1 VTPSGPDHQ
10 QLRTVA
16 VDLTPVLPGGE
27 NGGAKVFV
35 LELLR
40 RLAELAPQ
48 TQFVLLT
55 RAASHEELAALDRP
69 NVRRLLVL
77 GQIDPDI
84 IRSFLTRGFSRI
96 LRHLPA
102 RVRPAAGRIGY
113 RLSSASKRSES
124 ATLLR
129 DADADLLFCPFTAPT
144 YAEPTTPTVSVIYD
158 LQYQAYPAFF
168 SAEEVVHRERTFV
181 EACRRSTMLTAI
193 SDFSRQGAIEQ
204 GGLDPAKIKTIHLQI
219 SGDRLR
225 HAGRDETVI
234 GRLGLV
240 AGKYLI
246 YPANFWKHKNHEMLL
261 TAFGIAR
268 NGGLAGDI
276 KLVCTGAPG
285 SRQQWLQQAV
295 AGMGLAESVLF
306 PGYLS
311 NPEFLALMTNSAGV
325 IFPSLY
331 EGFGL
336 PVVEAMA
343 TGVPV
348 ACSNVTSLP
357 EVAQDAAIMF
367 DPRIPGQIAE
377 AMISLAQDRELTT
390 RLIEAGT
397 ARAAKFSDSKIM
409 AAQYWDIFR
418 QAAGIQSNIL
428 SGVYPDGWVGRSLT
442 LKVTPATQ
450 PRTVELELSLPE
462 WLPIASVTLRCF
474 DASGKLH
481 NTVFSRGQVSSI
493 SLPLGLTGGYYDMRF
508 SPGFVPAIAGLG
520 DDQREL
526 CVILLKCMIRSA
538 NGESVALFPENLPV

>member
-1 VTPSGPDHQ
+1 VSLSGPDHQ
-10 QLRTVA
+10 LRTIA

-48 TQFVLLT
+48 ARFVLLT
-55 RAASHEELAALDRP
+55 RAASHDELAALDSP

-77 GQIDPDI
+77 GQIEPDA
-84 IRSFLTRGFSRI
+84 IRSFMTRGFSLI

-102 RVRPAAGRIGY
+102 RMRPAMGRIGY
-113 RLSSASKRSES
+113 RLLSASKRSES

-129 DADADLLFCPFTAPT
+129 GVDADLLFCPFTAPT

-158 LQYQAYPAFF
+158 LQYKAYPEFF

-181 EACRRSTMLTAI
+181 EACTRSTMLTAI
-193 SDFSRQGAIEQ
+193 SDFSKRQAVEQ
-204 GGLDPAKIKTIHLQI
+204 SGLDPAKITTIHLQI
-219 SGDRLR
+219 SSDRLR
-225 HAGRDETVI
+225 HAGQDETVI
-234 GRLGLV
+234 GRLDLV
-240 AGKYLI
+240 ARKYLI

-268 NGGLAGDI
+268 NCGLAGDI

-285 SRQQWLQQAV
+285 LRQQWLQQAV
-295 AGMGLAESVLF
+295 AGLGLAESVLF

-343 TGVPV
+343 IGVPV

-357 EVAQDAAIMF
+357 EVARDAAIMF

-377 AMISLAQDRELTT
+377 AMISLIEDKELTT

-397 ARAAKFSDSKIM
+397 ARAAQFSDSKIM
-409 AAQYWDIFR
+409 AEQYWDIFR
-418 QAAGIQSNIL
+418 QAAGTQSNIL
-428 SGVYPDGWVGRSLT
+428 SGVHADGWVGRGLT
-442 LKVTPATQ
+442 LKVTPSTQ
-450 PRTVELELSLPE
+450 PRTVELEISVPE
-462 WLPIASVTLRCF
+462 WLPIANVTLRSF
-474 DASGKLH
+474 DTSGALRD
-481 NTVFSRGQVSSI
+481 TVFPRGQDSSI
-493 SLPLGLTGGYYDMRF
+493 SLPLGLAGGYYDMRF
-508 SPGFVPAIAGLG
+508 SPCFVPAVTGLG

-526 CVILLKCMIRSA
+526 CVILQRCAIRSA
-538 NGESVALFPENLPV
+538 NGESVSLFPENLPV

>member
-1 VTPSGPDHQ
+1 VTASGPDQH
-10 QLRTVA
+10 QLRTIA

-55 RAASHEELAALDRP
+55 RAASHEELAALDGA

-77 GQIDPDI
+77 GRIEPN
-84 IRSFLTRGFSRI
+84 IRSFMTRGFSRI

-102 RVRPAAGRIGY
+102 RLRPAAGRIGH
-113 RLSSASKRSES
+113 RLLSASKRSES

-129 DADADLLFCPFTAPT
+129 DVNADLLFCPFTAPT

-158 LQYQAYPAFF
+158 LQYRAYPEFF

-181 EACRRSTMLTAI
+181 EACARSTMLTAI
-193 SDFSRQGAIEQ
+193 SDFSRLGAIEQ
-204 GGLDPAKIKTIHLQI
+204 SGLDPAKIRTIHLQI

-225 HAGRDETVI
+225 DAGKDQTVI
-234 GRLGLV
+234 GRLNLI

-268 NGGLAGDI
+268 NSGLAGDV

-285 SRQQWLQQAV
+285 ARQQWLQQAV
-295 AGMGLAESVLF
+295 AGLGLAESVLF

-311 NPEFLALMTNSAGV
+311 NPEFLALMTASAGV

-336 PVVEAMA
+336 PVIEAMA
-343 TGVPV
+343 IGVPV

-367 DPRIPGQIAE
+367 DPRIPTQIAE
-377 AMISLAQDRELTT
+377 AMIALAQDKALTA

-397 ARAAKFSDSKIM
+397 ARAAQFSDSKIM
-409 AAQYWDIFR
+409 AEQYWDIFR
-418 QAAGIQSNIL
+418 QAAGTQSNIL
-428 SGVYPDGWVGRSLT
+428 SGVHPDGWVGRSLT
-442 LKVTPATQ
+442 LKVTPSTQ

-462 WLPIASVTLRCF
+462 WLPIASVTLRSL
-474 DASGKLH
+474 DASGTSH
-481 NTVFSRGQVSSI
+481 ENVFSRGQVSSI
-493 SLPLGLTGGYYDMRF
+493 SLPLGLAGGYYDMRF
-508 SPGFVPAIAGLG
+508 LPGFVPALTGLG

-538 NGESVALFPENLPV
+538 NGESVALFPEHLPV